1 MGDFAGAGNERASVD
16 LSSRRGCQKT
26 FVGENRHPTL
36 FSGGSEGEASPSL
49 PPSLLVRKGESFG
62 IVDFVVQRDL
72 CCLGFQ

>member
-1 MGDFAGAGNERASVD
+1 MP
-16 LSSRRGCQKT
+16 KT
-26 FVGENRHPTL
+26 FVGENKHPTL